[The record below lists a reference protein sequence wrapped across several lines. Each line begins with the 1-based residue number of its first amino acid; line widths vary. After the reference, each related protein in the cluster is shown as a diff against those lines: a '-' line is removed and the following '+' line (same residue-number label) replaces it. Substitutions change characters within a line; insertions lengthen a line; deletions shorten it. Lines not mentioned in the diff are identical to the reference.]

1 MTKRTTYLASIG
13 FLALAALSAPSARA
27 AYLVTFEEVGSDVV
41 EVGGGTIDLTDL
53 EVFDFRQAVFTGI
66 QPNGAFFG
74 SGTGEVSLVGG
85 DITGPGSYGPG
96 GSTSPSSSDGDGIML
111 ILAFSQAPLR
121 VPEGY
126 LSGSALSETSTYLNA
141 TFASLGMTPGEYVY
155 SWGSGE
161 HADTFTINIAASPP
175 PAVPEPS
182 TWAMM
187 LIGFAGLGLAGWRHR
202 RTACNV

>member
-1 MTKRTTYLASIG
+1 
-13 FLALAALSAPSARA
+13 
-27 AYLVTFEEVGSDVV
+27 
-41 EVGGGTIDLTDL
+41 
-53 EVFDFRQAVFTGI
+53 
-66 QPNGAFFG
+66 
-74 SGTGEVSLVGG
+74 
-85 DITGPGSYGPG
+85 
-96 GSTSPSSSDGDGIML
+96 ML
-111 ILAFSQAPLR
+111 ILADSQIPLR

-141 TFASLGMTPGEYVY
+141 TFASLRMTPGEYVY

-161 HADTFTINIAASPP
+161 HADTFTINIVASPP